1 MDKLPTKK
9 ILEETSYKIMQLN
22 KKMTAAELN
31 DAVASELQIPED
43 LLAIEDANCTGTE
56 FSYRM
61 RWVRTT
67 MKKKGILENPE
78 RGVWVFVE

>member
-1 MDKLPTKK
+1 
-9 ILEETSYKIMQLN
+9 MQLN

-31 DAVASELQIPED
+31 DAVASKLQIPED

-78 RGVWVFVE
+78 RGIWGFVE

>member
-1 MDKLPTKK
+1 MDKLPSKK
-9 ILEETSYKIMQLN
+9 ILEETSYQIMQIN
-22 KKMTAAELN
+22 KTMTASELN
-31 DAVASELQIPED
+31 DAVANHLEIPED

-67 MKKKGILENPE
+67 MKKKGVLENPE
-78 RGVWVFVE
+78 RGVWIFIE